1 MRSASLAKRG
11 LTARLCRDASGREL
25 IQLIASLAASFSGKL
40 LTDAADTA
48 PFLTDWR
55 KVWTG
60 TALAV
65 AVPDTVE
72 DVAKIARWCAAH
84 DVAIVPQ
91 GGNTGQS
98 GGSVPRAD
106 GQNIVLSLTRL
117 NRIRSIDP
125 ANNTMTVD
133 AGCILQTVQDAAAGA
148 RRYFPLS
155 LGAEGS
161 CTIGGNLA
169 TNAGGTA
176 VLRYGNARDLCLGL
190 EVVTASGEVW
200 DGLKGLRKD
209 NSGYDL
215 RDLFIGSEGTLGVI
229 TGAVLKL
236 FPAPAERATAFVAAE
251 TPHHAMALF
260 DMMRAQ
266 HDTAL
271 TAFELMSDQCLDL
284 VLDHV
289 SGTRNPLGA
298 RHPWYVLVEFSGN
311 DVRAG
316 LEASLADAL
325 ERNVVGDAVI
335 AETVAQARAIW
346 QLREAISPAQAADGG
361 GIKHDIAVPVSGVA
375 RFIDEALAAVARAFP
390 RIRPVTFGH
399 LGDGNL
405 HFNFSSAPGA
415 DQAAFQAT
423 APQLNAIVHD
433 IVRKHGGTI
442 SAEHGLGVLRRD
454 EADAHR
460 SPVERSL
467 MRAIKTALDPQGI
480 MNPGKML
487 P

>member
-1 MRSASLAKRG
+1 M
-11 LTARLCRDASGREL
+11 
-25 IQLIASLAASFSGKL
+25 IASLATSFTGKL
-40 LTDAADTA
+40 LTDPADTA
-48 PFLTDWR
+48 PFLSDWR
-55 KVWTG
+55 KTWTG

-65 AVPDTVE
+65 AIPDSVE
-72 DVAKIARWCAAH
+72 DAAKIVRWCAAH
-84 DVAIVPQ
+84 DVAVVPQ

-117 NRIRSIDP
+117 NRIRAIDP
-125 ANNTMTVD
+125 GNNTMTVD
-133 AGCILQTVQDAAAGA
+133 AGCILQMVQEAAAEAG
-148 RRYFPLS
+148 RYFPLS

-190 EVVTASGEVW
+190 EIVTATGEIW

-236 FPAPAERATAFVAAE
+236 FPAPAERATALVGVE
-251 TPHHAMALF
+251 TPHAALALF
-260 DMMRAQ
+260 EAMRGV

-271 TAFELMSDQCLDL
+271 TAFEILSDQCLGL
-284 VLDHV
+284 VLSKV
-289 SGTRNPLGA
+289 EAARQPMAA
-298 RHPWYVLVEFSGN
+298 RHAWYVLVELSGN
-311 DVRAG
+311 DVRDSM
-316 LEASLADAL
+316 ETSLAHAL
-325 ERNVVGDAVI
+325 EHGLVGDAVI
-335 AETVAQARAIW
+335 AASTTQARELWA
-346 QLREAISPAQAADGG
+346 LRESISPAQAADGG

-375 RFIDEALAAVARAFP
+375 TFIDEALSAVRAAYP
-390 RIRPVTFGH
+390 DIRPVIFGH

-405 HFNFSSAPGA
+405 HFNFSRQEGMEPAIFAKGSAH
-415 DQAAFQAT
+415 
-423 APQLNAIVHD
+423 LNGIVHD
-433 IVRKHGGTI
+433 VVRKYRGTI

-460 SPVERSL
+460 SPVERTL
-467 MRAIKTALDPQGI
+467 MRAIKNALDPQGI
-480 MNPGKML
+480 MNPGKLL

>member
-1 MRSASLAKRG
+1 V
-11 LTARLCRDASGREL
+11 
-25 IQLIASLAASFSGKL
+25 IASLASAFAGKL
-40 LTDAADTA
+40 LTNPSDTA

-55 KVWTG
+55 KTWTG

-65 AVPDTVE
+65 AIPDSVD
-72 DVAKIARWCAAH
+72 DVAKIVRWCSAH
-84 DVAIVPQ
+84 DIAVVPQ

-98 GGSVPRAD
+98 GGSVPRVD

-117 NRIRSIDP
+117 NRVRAIDP

-133 AGCILQTVQDAAAGA
+133 AGCILHTVQEAASEAGL
-148 RRYFPLS
+148 YFPLS

-190 EVVTASGEVW
+190 EVVTAAGDVW

-236 FPAPAERATAFVAAE
+236 FPAPAERATAFVAVE
-251 TPHHAMALF
+251 TPPAALALF
-260 DMMRAQ
+260 EAMRAR

-271 TAFELMSDQCLDL
+271 TAFEIMSDQCLRL
-284 VLDHV
+284 VLAKVDG
-289 SGTRNPLGA
+289 SRQPLSA
-298 RHPWYVLVEFSGN
+298 RHPWYVLVELSGN
-311 DVRAG
+311 DVRDA
-316 LEASLADAL
+316 LEASLAKAL
-325 ERNVVGDAVI
+325 EKGWIGDAVI
-335 AETVAQARAIW
+335 AASTGQVRDLWA
-346 QLREAISPAQAADGG
+346 LRESISPAQAADGG

-375 RFIDEALAAVARAFP
+375 TFIDEALAAVRVVYP
-390 RIRPVTFGH
+390 HIRPVIFGH

-405 HFNFSSAPGA
+405 HFNFSRAEGTEPA
-415 DQAAFQAT
+415 DFAKEI
-423 APQLNAIVHD
+423 PRLNGIVHD
-433 IVRKHGGTI
+433 IVRKYRGTI

-460 SPVERSL
+460 SPVERCL

-480 MNPGKML
+480 MNPGKLL

>member
-1 MRSASLAKRG
+1 MITSLA
-11 LTARLCRDASGREL
+11 T
-25 IQLIASLAASFSGKL
+25 SFSGKL
-40 LTDAADTA
+40 LTDPADTA

-55 KVWTG
+55 KTWTG

-65 AVPDTVE
+65 AIPDSVE
-72 DVAKIARWCAAH
+72 DAASIVRWCAAH

-98 GGSVPRAD
+98 GGSVPRVD

-117 NRIRSIDP
+117 NRIRAIDP
-125 ANNTMTVD
+125 ANNTITVD
-133 AGCILQTVQDAAAGA
+133 AGCILQAVQEAAADAG
-148 RRYFPLS
+148 RYFPLS

-190 EVVTASGEVW
+190 EVVTAAGEVW

-236 FPAPAERATAFVAAE
+236 FPAPAERATALVGVE
-251 TPHHAMALF
+251 TPHAALALF
-260 DMMRAQ
+260 ETMRAK

-271 TAFELMSDQCLDL
+271 TAFEILSDQCLGL
-284 VLDHV
+284 VLAKVDKA
-289 SGTRNPLGA
+289 RQPLSE
-298 RHPWYVLVEFSGN
+298 RHSWYGLVEFSGN
-311 DVRAG
+311 DVQDA
-316 LEASLADAL
+316 LEASLANAMEKGL
-325 ERNVVGDAVI
+325 IEDAVI
-335 AETVAQARAIW
+335 AASTAQARDLWA
-346 QLREAISPAQAADGG
+346 LRESISPAQAADGG
-361 GIKHDIAVPVSGVA
+361 GIKHDIAVPVSSVA
-375 RFIDEALAAVARAFP
+375 AFIDEALAAVQAVYP
-390 RIRPVTFGH
+390 EIRPVIFGH

-405 HFNFSSAPGA
+405 HFNFSRAEGTEPA
-415 DQAAFQAT
+415 DFTKET
-423 APQLNAIVHD
+423 ARLNGIVHD
-433 IVRKHGGTI
+433 VVRKYRGTI

-460 SPVERSL
+460 SPVERTL
-467 MRAIKTALDPQGI
+467 MRAIKNAVDPQGI
-480 MNPGKML
+480 MNPGKLL